1 MQINNDG
8 NTVSQAADIPVQLNV
23 NVPSV
28 SYRSCYFHNLSF
40 SINLHFLMSLNKW
53 KNYVTRIYIRLSNKV
68 FDINVVEVII

>member
-1 MQINNDG
+1 MYIVGKHKKRIIFFLNRKYTNNTLQSNQMQINNDG

-40 SINLHFLMSLNKW
+40 SP
-53 KNYVTRIYIRLSNKV
+53 
-68 FDINVVEVII
+68 II

>member
-28 SYRSCYFHNLSF
+28 SYRPCYFHNLSF
-40 SINLHFLMSLNKW
+40 SPIIQYQLAF
-53 KNYVTRIYIRLSNKV
+53 SNEFK
-68 FDINVVEVII
+68 